1 MGLFFAA
8 AFSAGAFFAEAL
20 LADGFSTA
28 STAVGLGSSETL
40 TCSGFAFQAPV
51 RKISRTQATSM
62 HLVCPACQATN
73 RVPVERLRDAPV
85 CGRCAAQLMSA
96 EPVDQSDASLAKFI
110 AGTEL
115 PVVVDFW
122 AAWCGPCRAM
132 APAIA
137 AAARQMPEV
146 RFVKLDSDAA
156 PEASSRYGIRSIPTL
171 VMFQRGIEVAR
182 VSGALSTAQLVSW
195 VQQQLGLG
203 TA

>member
-1 MGLFFAA
+1 MSATERTRVPATHTINQVGYGPIKK
-8 AFSAGAFFAEAL
+8 FS
-20 LADGFSTA
+20 
-28 STAVGLGSSETL
+28 
-40 TCSGFAFQAPV
+40 
-51 RKISRTQATSM
+51 ATSM

-73 RVPVERLRDAPV
+73 RVPAERLRDAPV

-132 APAIA
+132 APAFA
-137 AAARQMPEV
+137 AAARQLPEV

-156 PEASSRYGIRSIPTL
+156 PKTSLRYSIRSIPTL
-171 VMFQRGIEVAR
+171 IMFQRGIEVAR

>member
-1 MGLFFAA
+1 M
-8 AFSAGAFFAEAL
+8 SA
-20 LADGFSTA
+20 TY
-28 STAVGLGSSETL
+28 
-40 TCSGFAFQAPV
+40 
-51 RKISRTQATSM
+51 M
-62 HLVCPACQATN
+62 HLVCPACEATN
-73 RVPVERLRDAPV
+73 RVPAERLREAPV

-96 EPVDQSDASLAKFI
+96 EPMDQSDGSLPKFI

-132 APAIA
+132 APAFA

-156 PEASSRYGIRSIPTL
+156 PKASSRYSIRSIPTL
-171 VMFQRGIEVAR
+171 IMFQRGIEVAR

-195 VQQQLGLG
+195 VQQQLSPG